1 VLVVADLEVVVGG
14 GGGQG
19 SRLVDPLLWI
29 CFFFLF
35 YEISFAE
42 SNIPLSTHV

>member
-1 VLVVADLEVVVGG
+1 VLVVADLVVVGG

-19 SRLVDPLLWI
+19 SRLVGPLPSI

-35 YEISFAE
+35 YEISFA
-42 SNIPLSTHV
+42 